1 MHKRC
6 NAEYHTKH
14 KLSLVARQSQES
26 KSVCNYG
33 TPRNAAFLNTIFKK
47 AITTVYVFNHF

>member
-1 MHKRC
+1 MRKRC

-26 KSVCNYG
+26 KSVCNYS
-33 TPRNAAFLNTIFKK
+33 
-47 AITTVYVFNHF
+47 